1 MGQQQLL
8 LIIVG
13 VIIVGIAVAVGIAQF
28 DSNNTVANKDGLTSG
43 LTSIGSRAYEYKL
56 RPGTLGGGNNSYV
69 GFVIPNKMLSDD
81 NGVYAISSATTNT
94 LTMTGTSSI
103 NSAWVAT
110 ITVDS
115 TGKSMMS
122 FVGW

>member
-8 LIIVG
+8 LIIVS

-28 DSNNTVANKDGLTSG
+28 SSNNSEANKDGLTSG

-56 RPGTLGGGNNSYV
+56 RPSTLGGGNNSYV

-81 NGVYAISSATTNT
+81 NGVYAISSATTT
-94 LTMTGTSSI
+94 SLQLTGTSSL
-103 NSAWVAT
+103 NGAWIAT
-110 ITVDS
+110 ITLDS
-115 TGKSMMS
+115 TGKSQMTY
-122 FVGW
+122 VGW